1 MLMFRRA
8 LVSAVLA
15 ASTAAVGFAQDDSA
29 MAAPKIG
36 PALIKLDAYVRAAMK
51 KTGVPGVAVAVVY
64 KDQVVFLKGYGVRR
78 IGSSAQVDAD
88 TVFEIAS
95 LSKPITSTIL
105 ASLVGTGE
113 VGWDSRIENLDPEFK
128 LSSEQVSE
136 QVTIRDFLSH
146 RSGLPTTGGDI
157 LESLGYSRPEVLH
170 QLRFIPLTGEFRKS
184 YQYSNFGYT
193 EAAIAAARKTG
204 ERWEDIAEERLYEKI
219 GMHSTSSRFSDY
231 ANNPNKAALHYFE
244 DGMFKN
250 RFVREADAEAPA
262 GGVSSNVRDLAQWMR
277 LQLGEGSFNGQQVV
291 SREALEET
299 HTPQICRTAPKN
311 PVPGECP
318 KDQYYG
324 LGWNVGKDAEG
335 RKELSHS
342 GAFLLGTGTSVYML
356 PSEQIGIV
364 VLGNSTP
371 IGLPEAV
378 CLSFLDYFRY
388 GFAKVDWL
396 ARTRPVFAELQ
407 AEAQASS
414 PNYSEMKPPKNPSP
428 GRPVSSY
435 KGKYFNRFYGTL
447 EISVVRNQ
455 LILRLPPRGAYYELT
470 RWDGDTFTYYITGE
484 DMGVA
489 RRGVKFLG
497 GGKQVLIQNLAI
509 VNSGIFTKV
518 D

>member
-1 MLMFRRA
+1 MLMFRRIVVMTA
-8 LVSAVLA
+8 LA
-15 ASTAAVGFAQDDSA
+15 ASTAAVSFAQTDSA
-29 MAAPKIG
+29 TPPKIG
-36 PALIKLDAYVRAAMK
+36 PALIKLDAYVRGAMK

-64 KDQVVFLKGYGVRR
+64 KDQVVFLRGYGERK
-78 IGSSAQVDAD
+78 IGSDAKVDPD

-95 LSKPITSTIL
+95 LSKPISSTIV

-113 VGWDSRIENLDPEFK
+113 MGWDDRVENLDPEFK
-128 LSSEQVSE
+128 LSNPQISEE
-136 QVTIRDFLSH
+136 VTIRDFLSH

-170 QLRFIPLTGEFRKS
+170 QLRFVPLTGEFRKS

-193 EAAIAAARKTG
+193 EAAIAAAKKAG
-204 ERWEDIAEERLYEKI
+204 ERWEEIAEERLYEKI
-219 GMHSTSSRFSDY
+219 GMRATSSRFSDY
-231 ANNPNKAALHYFE
+231 ANNPNKAALHYLE
-244 DGMFKN
+244 DGVFKN

-299 HTPQICRTAPKN
+299 HKAQICRTAPKN
-311 PVPGECP
+311 VVPGECP
-318 KDQYYG
+318 GDQYYG
-324 LGWNVGKDAEG
+324 LGWNVGKDSEG
-335 RKELSHS
+335 RKQLSHS
-342 GAFLLGTGTSVYML
+342 GAFLLGSGTSVFL
-356 PSEQIGIV
+356 VPSEQIGIV

-371 IGLPEAV
+371 IGLPEAICV
-378 CLSFLDYFRY
+378 SFLDYFHY
-388 GFAKVDWL
+388 GAVKADYLAKFGP
-396 ARTRPVFAELQ
+396 TFAEMQ
-407 AEAQASS
+407 EETQASS
-414 PNYSEMKPPKNPSP
+414 PNYSEMKLPRNPSP
-428 GRPVSSY
+428 GRPISSY

-470 RWDGDTFTYYITGE
+470 HWDGDTFTYYITGE

-509 VNSGIFTKV
+509 VNNGIFTKV
-518 D
+518 E